1 MDIESII
8 EEVQAIV
15 AEGTRVPGFR
25 NKLMVDTDR
34 LLALEEEIRTS
45 VPAGIQEAGAIIG
58 QKESIINQAYLEAQR
73 MKKAAEQEAIGIA
86 DAALEERQL
95 KVDESEIVVS
105 SQAKAEEI
113 VVSSQTKAE
122 EIQDGATT
130 EASQIVQEAQRKAYR
145 VVSEAEASAESR
157 TGGADQYAQEV
168 LFNLEESLAD
178 TLSQIRRGIDSL
190 KTEQAV
196 HVNGNGVS

>member
-1 MDIESII
+1 MDIEAIV
-8 EEVQAIV
+8 EEVKAIV

-73 MKKAAEQEAIGIA
+73 MKKAAEQ
-86 DAALEERQL
+86 DASGFATAAREEHQA

-105 SQAKAEEI
+105 SQ
-113 VVSSQTKAE
+113 VKAE

-130 EASQIVQEAQRKAYR
+130 EAQQIVHDAQRKAYR
-145 VVSEAEASAESR
+145 VLSEAEVSSESKSE
-157 TGGADQYAQEV
+157 GADQYAREV
-168 LFNLEESLAD
+168 LFNLEERLAD
-178 TLSQIRRGIDSL
+178 TLGQIRRGIDSL
-190 KTEQAV
+190 KTEQTA
-196 HVNGNGVS
+196 HVNGNGGS